1 MILSTQGTLRNGQ
14 HPNSL
19 QQRGRVG
26 VHQVFNE
33 YIFLYYIISS
43 QFLTGNQLNLILS
56 TKQIVVDVCEGV
68 QHVSEVLKIILRR
81 LAIKNYLMDS
91 T

>member
-1 MILSTQGTLRNGQ
+1 MVDTLT
-14 HPNSL
+14 
-19 QQRGRVG
+19 
-26 VHQVFNE
+26 VFSNE
-33 YIFLYYIISS
+33 DVLVSIKYLMSIFFLYYIISA
-43 QFLTGNQLNLILS
+43 QFSTGNQLNMILS

>member
-1 MILSTQGTLRNGQ
+1 MVDTLT
-14 HPNSL
+14 
-19 QQRGRVG
+19 
-26 VHQVFNE
+26 VFSNE
-33 YIFLYYIISS
+33 DVLVSIKYLMSIFFLYYIISA
-43 QFLTGNQLNLILS
+43 QFSTGNQLNMILS

-81 LAIKNYLMDS
+81 LAVKNYLMDS